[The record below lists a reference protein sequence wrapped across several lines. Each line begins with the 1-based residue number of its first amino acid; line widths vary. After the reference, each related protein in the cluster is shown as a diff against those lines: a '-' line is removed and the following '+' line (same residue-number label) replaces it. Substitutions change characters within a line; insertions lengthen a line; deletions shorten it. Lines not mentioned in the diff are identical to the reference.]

1 MEIDAKTIA
10 AGVGLFVLGGLSIY
24 LLTAKTD
31 VPAQP
36 TAQYQTAAMQEALAH
51 VRASKTTA
59 MPEAESIE
67 DTTIAASEVAD
78 ELTYDTFLAQAEARR
93 EQQFIDKAEADRLAK
108 LKLAKERSVECKFWK
123 QQQKTSSAA
132 AKVEEKIIQYCT
144 LQTTSSSDSTSS
156 TASVSSNTNTSS
168 ASLPDAG
175 I

>member
-1 MEIDAKTIA
+1 MEIGAKTIA
-10 AGVGLFVLGGLSIY
+10 AGVGLFFLGGLSIY

-51 VRASKTTA
+51 VRASKTAT
-59 MPEAESIE
+59 MPETESIE
-67 DTTIAASEVAD
+67 DTTIAAPEVAD

-132 AKVEEKIIQYCT
+132 AKVEEKIIQHCT
-144 LQTTSSSDSTSS
+144 LQKDNS
-156 TASVSSNTNTSS
+156 SS
-168 ASLPDAG
+168 ASSSGNTNSEDVLSSAG
-175 I
+175 QL